1 MSEFLTFFRYIGDS
15 NIACARSHDEHE
27 ESKKAIESKASAS
40 TSTDTSDLHDKV
52 LKGTDLAAVHARP
65 EWAGSSCAQKA
76 QFSEFANAS
85 ARFFD
90 PSRMDEIY
98 PGLAARDG
106 ASMGLTEGSEERGNA
121 ESERIGEEG
130 YIATS
135 RVRHAH
141 SF

>member
-1 MSEFLTFFRYIGDS
+1 M
-15 NIACARSHDEHE
+15 
-27 ESKKAIESKASAS
+27 
-40 TSTDTSDLHDKV
+40 
-52 LKGTDLAAVHARP
+52 LKGTDLAAVHASP

-85 ARFFD
+85 ARVFD
-90 PSRMDEIY
+90 PCRMDEIY
-98 PGLAARDG
+98 SGLAARDG
-106 ASMGLTEGSEERGNA
+106 ASVGLAEGSEERGNV
-121 ESERIGEEG
+121 EIEGIGEDG

>member
-1 MSEFLTFFRYIGDS
+1 MIKD
-15 NIACARSHDEHE
+15 
-27 ESKKAIESKASAS
+27 
-40 TSTDTSDLHDKV
+40 
-52 LKGTDLAAVHARP
+52 TDLAAVQARP

-85 ARFFD
+85 AD

-98 PGLAARDG
+98 SGLAARDG
-106 ASMGLTEGSEERGNA
+106 ASVGLAEGSEERGTA
-121 ESERIGEEG
+121 ESEGIGEDG

-135 RVRHAH
+135 RVGHAH